1 MKYLTML
8 LLLLAVGSCG
18 KKQEAATEAKDSPEA
33 LAETTK
39 KQEGPEAAPNE
50 VVLSAEEQK
59 LGGIQ
64 VGSIS
69 RRALGQGLKV
79 NGVLDVPPDQL
90 ASVSAPLGGFVD
102 RTALLQGTR
111 VRKGEVLATIRNPD
125 FAQLQQDYL
134 ETRSQLTYAK
144 AEYERQAELYRQ
156 EVAPQKNFQKAQA
169 EYQGLQAKAAAQA
182 ARLRASGLPVGG
194 TIVTTAALRAPVS
207 GFVKTVNVTVGQSVT
222 PTDVLFEIVDPEHL
236 HVELTVFE
244 KDVPQV
250 HKGQLVRFSLSNDRP
265 STERTARVYLISRA
279 ISDERTVRV
288 HAHLDQEDHA
298 LLPGTFVRA
307 VIETNRATVP
317 AVPEKAVVQFEGR
330 HYVYTA
336 MPQAG
341 HYRMVEVQP
350 GLSEDGYT
358 AVQLPATTASDSAR
372 LVIEGAYSLLA
383 KMKNSEEEE

>member
-1 MKYLTML
+1 MKYPIIL
-8 LLLLAVGSCG
+8 LLTLLASSCG
-18 KKQEAATEAKDSPEA
+18 KSEEAAKAKDAPEE
-33 LAETTK
+33 LADSAK
-39 KQEGPEAAPNE
+39 KQEEPEAAPDE
-50 VVLSAEEQK
+50 VILSAEEQR
-59 LGGIQ
+59 LGG
-64 VGSIS
+64 VRLGGVS

-156 EVAPQKNFQKAQA
+156 EVAPQKNYQKAQA
-169 EYQGLQAKAAAQA
+169 EYQGLQAKAAALA
-182 ARLRASGLPVGG
+182 ARLRATGLPVGG
-194 TIVTTAALRAPVS
+194 TIVTTTALRAPVS

-244 KDVPQV
+244 KDVPQL
-250 HKGQLVRFSLSNDRP
+250 HKNQLVRFSLSNDAP
-265 STERTARVYLISRA
+265 GTERTARVYLISRA
-279 ISDERTVRV
+279 ISAERTVRV

-307 VIETNRATVP
+307 IIETNRATLP
-317 AVPEKAVVQFEGR
+317 TVPEKAVVQFEGR
-330 HYVYTA
+330 HYIYTA
-336 MPQAG
+336 KGQAG

-350 GLSEDGYT
+350 GLSEDGYI
-358 AVQLPATTASDSAR
+358 AIQLPATAAPDSAR
-372 LVIEGAYSLLA
+372 LVVEGAYSLLA
-383 KMKNSEEEE
+383 KMKNAEEE

>member
-1 MKYLTML
+1 MKYLTI
-8 LLLLAVGSCG
+8 LLLALLASSCG
-18 KKQEAATEAKDSPEA
+18 NKQETATEAEEPADV
-33 LAETTK
+33 LAETAG
-39 KQEGPEAAPNE
+39 KQEDPEAAPDE
-50 VVLSAEEQK
+50 VVLSAEERR
-59 LGGIQ
+59 LGGIRL
-64 VGSIS
+64 GSIS

-125 FAQLQQDYL
+125 FVQLQQDYL
-134 ETRSQLTYAK
+134 ETRSQLTYAQ

-156 EVAPQKNFQKAQA
+156 EVAPQKNFQRAQA
-169 EYQGLQAKAAAQA
+169 EYQGLQVKVAAQV

-244 KDVPQV
+244 KDVPQLR
-250 HKGQLVRFSLSNDRP
+250 KNQLVRFSLGNDP
-265 STERTARVYLISRA
+265 PGTERTARVYLISRA
-279 ISDERTVRV
+279 ISTERTVRV
-288 HAHLDQEDHA
+288 HAHLDQENHT

-317 AVPEKAVVQFEGR
+317 TLPEKAVVQFEGR
-330 HYVYTA
+330 HYVYA
-336 MPQAG
+336 AQQKPG
-341 HYRMVEVQP
+341 HYRMVQVQP

-358 AVQLPATTASDSAR
+358 AVQLPATADSAR
-372 LVIEGAYSLLA
+372 LVVEGAYSLLA
-383 KMKNSEEEE
+383 KMKNAEEE